1 MDKYAA
7 YVIVVYVV
15 TFGLLAAYL
24 AWMWLRLR
32 TGTPDDRS
40 RP

>member
-15 TFGLLAAYL
+15 TFVLLAAYL
-24 AWMWLRLR
+24 VWMWWKLRAVR
-32 TGTPDDRS
+32 EEERK
-40 RP
+40 

>member
-7 YVIVVYVV
+7 YVVVVYVV
-15 TFGLLAAYL
+15 TFVLLAAYL

-32 TGTPDDRS
+32 ANREEGS
-40 RP
+40 Q

>member
-15 TFGLLAAYL
+15 TFVLLAAYL
-24 AWMWLRLR
+24 GWMWWKLRGNR
-32 TGTPDDRS
+32 KEGPR
-40 RP
+40 

>member
-15 TFGLLAAYL
+15 TLLLLAAYL
-24 AWMWLRLR
+24 GWVWLRLR
-32 TGTPDDRS
+32 ANREE
-40 RP
+40 RR

>member
-15 TFGLLAAYL
+15 TFVLLAAYL
-24 AWMWLRLR
+24 GWMWIRLR
-32 TGTPDDRS
+32 AGRKE
-40 RP
+40 RE